1 MKLNDYVLR
10 SDIEKLS
17 KSQYQAFRCYLKFI
31 NIGNWIEYEDIAVAE
46 PELDILIV
54 ASRIYTTDAL
64 LWTDLDTDPQT
75 DDPIPY
81 EEILRMVAIGELMN
95 DQE

>member
-10 SDIEKLS
+10 ADIEKLS
-17 KSQYQAFRCYLKFI
+17 KDQYESFKCYLKI
-31 NIGNWIEYEDIAVAE
+31 VGVYNWIKYEDIAVTE

-64 LWTDLDTDPQT
+64 LWSNLDSDPDAANLIT
-75 DDPIPY
+75 Y
-81 EEILRMVAIGELMN
+81 EEIRRMTAIGEVMN
-95 DQE
+95 DK

>member
-17 KSQYQAFRCYLKFI
+17 KSQYQAFKCYLKFVGI
-31 NIGNWIEYEDIAVAE
+31 ANWIKYEDMEVIE
-46 PELDILIV
+46 PELDILVV
-54 ASRIYTTDAL
+54 ASRVYDTDAL
-64 LWTDLDTDPQT
+64 LWSILDSDPDIVNQFS
-75 DDPIPY
+75 Y
-81 EEILRMVAIGELMN
+81 EEILRMAAIGEAMN